1 MKIAVYV
8 TGVMTEVIEIRLK
21 YWNTFLPCNVR
32 RARFCCASR
41 LSIRDVE
48 VSWSHRL
55 EFVGI

>member
-1 MKIAVYV
+1 
-8 TGVMTEVIEIRLK
+8 MTEVIEIRLK